1 MKDLYF
7 ITTDVGTPY
16 RWNAT
21 EQRWEGMFYKSG
33 FKGWENRSAAARLAF
48 DPSDVTGNTLYAT
61 TGGMWSVDGT
71 VLKSVDRGNTWSDC
85 QIRLDVNPNKEQ
97 GAGQRI
103 AVDPNNSGVVYVTRA
118 VPRIQRSPRPTA
130 PSNPPAAASRL
141 LGKSERPLRQL
152 CPL

>member
-1 MKDLYF
+1 MTTIIKPLLTGALALAATLVASAQSYTWKPVRIGGGGATTTIQAHPKVKNLYF

-48 DPSDVTGNTLYAT
+48 DPSDATGNTLYVT

-71 VLKSVDRGNTWSDC
+71 VLKSVDRGNT
-85 QIRLDVNPNKEQ
+85 
-97 GAGQRI
+97 
-103 AVDPNNSGVVYVTRA
+103 
-118 VPRIQRSPRPTA
+118 
-130 PSNPPAAASRL
+130 
-141 LGKSERPLRQL
+141 
-152 CPL
+152 